1 MRKCKG
7 KYYKNG
13 KIEEFTL
20 GYFHQWGC
28 DYEEGETNYGNFTV
42 AIVELPDGTI
52 VQPLP
57 GAIQFLDKPEG

>member
-7 KYYKNG
+7 KYYKDG
-13 KIEEFTL
+13 KFVDFSL

-28 DYEEGETNYGNFTV
+28 DYEDGETNFGNFTM

-57 GAIQFLDKPEG
+57 KDIRFLDPPER